1 MLTVTVQNLGDEAI
15 LRCQGR
21 IVCGDETAILCAA
34 AQQHGRNVI
43 LDLSR
48 VDAIDASGIG
58 VLVSL
63 QAAGIYLK
71 LMNPIEQV
79 RGVLRLTNLESVF
92 EICESQSI
100 NEIIEVGVA
109 KDRSGAM
116 LRAGVEAIEAG
127 NLLIQLAVN
136 RLV

>member
-21 IVCGDETAILCAA
+21 IVRGDETAILCAA

-43 LDLSR
+43 LDLSS

-71 LMNPIEQV
+71 LLNPTEQV
-79 RGVLRLTNLESVF
+79 REILRLTKLDSIF
-92 EICESQSI
+92 EICESQSSD
-100 NEIIEVGVA
+100 EVMEGSAA
-109 KDRSGAM
+109 KDQAM
-116 LRAGVEAIEAG
+116 LRAGVGAIEG
-127 NLLIQLAVN
+127 
-136 RLV
+136 

>member
-34 AQQHGRNVI
+34 AQQHGRSVI

-71 LMNPIEQV
+71 LMNPTEQV
-79 RGVLRLTNLESVF
+79 REILRLTKLDSIF
-92 EICESQSI
+92 EICESQSSD
-100 NEIIEVGVA
+100 EVMEGSAA
-109 KDRSGAM
+109 KDQAM
-116 LRAGVEAIEAG
+116 LRAGVGAIED
-127 NLLIQLAVN
+127 
-136 RLV
+136 